1 MNVRQLLEAGRLA
14 HHRGRFHEAEVI
26 YRQIL
31 AADPQQADAWHLLG
45 LIAQEA
51 GQPAA
56 AIEHIDRALALEPR
70 SPQFWNGRGIACE
83 AVGKRDQALECFGRA
98 VALQP
103 DYAEAHSNLGSTLNE
118 LGRSEE
124 ALEHF
129 RQAARLRPELLTA
142 QLNLGR
148 ALHRLRRLDEAAAA
162 MHDAI
167 ARQPDNPE
175 SYFLLSKVLRDQ
187 GRLLDEIDA
196 LREALR
202 RRPQYPEALNHLG
215 IALARSG
222 EMVPAR
228 EALEE
233 ALRIQPGYAD
243 AYNNLGNVLKR
254 LARFAE
260 AELAYLH
267 AVRSEPTSADLHV
280 NIARFWLERS
290 RPADALVSLRNAD
303 RLEPNRLDVW
313 RAQAVGL
320 AQLGRLRE
328 SAAARR
334 KVLELAPRDH
344 ESFNELGNAL
354 QELEQFE
361 PAESAYRKAIEI
373 QSDFVPALANLA
385 CMLAD
390 QGLHREARA
399 RYGEALRAKPS
410 PILRLLSETVMPVVY
425 ETVDEIGRSR
435 AELETS
441 LRRMAAE
448 GVHIDPTRECMPT
461 LFYLAYQ
468 GLNDRD
474 LHLELARLCDGP
486 RAIQPVVA
494 HKPDAGGRIRVGFL
508 SRYLRDHTIG
518 RLMSGMIRELP
529 RDRFHV
535 TVLSV
540 GQNDDELGRKI
551 RASAD
556 QYVVLPQDLTMAIE
570 QVTAEGLDVLVYTDL
585 GMAPFTY
592 TLAFSR
598 LAPVQCVFW
607 GHPMTTGMSTIDYFL
622 SSEDLETSASADHYS
637 EQLVRLKRMS
647 VFYERPQLQGPPKPR
662 GFFGLPDD
670 AHLYGCPQT
679 LFKFHPGFDALLA
692 EILRRDPRGMLVLLE
707 GRYPAWQRLLL
718 ERFRRTLPGGDSRVR
733 FVPRLARND
742 YLSLLSACDVLLDP
756 IHFGGGNS
764 SYEGLAL
771 GVPIVTL
778 PSEFLRGRITYAQ
791 YRQMGL
797 MDLVAENPADYVR
810 LAVELGTDRR
820 RRQAA
825 SERILA
831 QCGVL
836 FGDRAAVEEFAE
848 FLACAATSSQ
858 SDAGRTRV

>member
-1 MNVRQLLEAGRLA
+1 VNVQQLLELGRQA
-14 HHRGRFHEAEVI
+14 HQSGRFHEAEVM

-56 AIEHIDRALALEPR
+56 ALEHIDRALALQPR
-70 SPQFWNGRGIACE
+70 SAPYWNGRGIVCE
-83 AVGKRDQALECFGRA
+83 SIGKHDQAADCFARA
-98 VALQP
+98 VAFQP
-103 DYAEAHSNLGSTLNE
+103 DYAEAHSNLGSALNE
-118 LGRSEE
+118 LGRSDE
-124 ALEHF
+124 ALTHF

-148 ALHRLRRLDEAAAA
+148 ALHRLRRLDEAAVAIRE
-162 MHDAI
+162 AI
-167 ARQPDNPE
+167 ARQPDHAE

-187 GRLLDEIDA
+187 GNLPSEIEA
-196 LREALR
+196 LRESLR

-222 EMVPAR
+222 EMVQAR

-254 LARFAE
+254 LGQFAE

-267 AVRSEPTSADLHV
+267 AVRSDPTSADLHV
-280 NIARFWLERS
+280 NLARFWLERG
-290 RPADALVSLRNAD
+290 RAADAIVSLRNAD
-303 RLEPNRLDVW
+303 RFEPNRADVW
-313 RAQAVGL
+313 RAQAAGL
-320 AQLGRLRE
+320 TQLGRQRE
-328 SAAARR
+328 AAAARR
-334 KVLELAPRDH
+334 KVLELAPRDY
-344 ESFNELGNAL
+344 ESHNELGNAL

-361 PAESAYRKAIEI
+361 PAEAAYRKAIEL
-373 QSDFVPALANLA
+373 QPDFVPALANLA
-385 CMLAD
+385 CMLSD
-390 QGLHREARA
+390 QGLYQEARA
-399 RYGEALRAKPS
+399 LYGRALQAKPT
-410 PILRLLSETVMPVVY
+410 PILRLLSETVVPVIY
-425 ETVDEIGRSR
+425 ENVDQIGPAR
-435 AELETS
+435 AALEAS
-441 LRRMAAE
+441 LRRMTAD
-448 GVHIDPTRECMPT
+448 GLHIDPTRECMPT

-474 LHLELARLCDGP
+474 LHLELAKLCDGP
-486 RAIQPVVA
+486 RAIQPVLPPKRA
-494 HKPDAGGRIRVGFL
+494 PGGKIRVGFL

-518 RLMSGMIRELP
+518 RLMSGVIGELS
-529 RDRFHV
+529 RDKFEV

-540 GQNDDELGRKI
+540 GPNDDDLARRI

-556 QYVVLPQDLTMAIE
+556 RYVVLPQDLTQAIE

-607 GHPMTTGMSTIDYFL
+607 GHPMTTGMKTIDYFL
-622 SSEDLETSASADHYS
+622 SSEHLETAASAGHYS
-637 EQLVRLKRMS
+637 ERLVRLKRLG
-647 VFYERPQLQGPPKPR
+647 VFYQRPQLQGTPKPR

-692 EILRRDPRGMLVLLE
+692 EILHRDPRGVLVLLE

-718 ERFRRTLPGGDSRVR
+718 ERFRRTLPGGDARVR

-742 YLSLLSACDVLLDP
+742 YLNLLSACDVLLDP

-791 YRQMGL
+791 YQQMGW
-797 MDLVAENPADYVR
+797 MNLVAEGTDDYVR
-810 LAVELGTDRR
+810 LAVEMGTDRR

-825 SERILA
+825 SEQILA
-831 QCGVL
+831 RCSTL
-836 FGDRAAVEEFAE
+836 FNDRAAVQELEEF
-848 FLACAATSSQ
+848 L
-858 SDAGRTRV
+858 TRVARG